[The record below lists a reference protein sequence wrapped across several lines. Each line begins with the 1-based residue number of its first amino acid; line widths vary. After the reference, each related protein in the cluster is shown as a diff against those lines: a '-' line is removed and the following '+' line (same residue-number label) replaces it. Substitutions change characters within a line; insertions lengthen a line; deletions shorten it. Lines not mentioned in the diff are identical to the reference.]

1 MDWSEAPRSRLLAAA
16 YLAGFAL
23 WLAGVLWILYN
34 EATGGS
40 AARMTVGI
48 VLFALGQLI
57 ITILAFALR
66 ARFPGKLGTNSPDG
80 FSRAWQRL
88 SAGLE
93 LPPALRLLL
102 SR

>member
-1 MDWSEAPRSRLLAAA
+1 MDWSKEPRARLLAAA
-16 YLAGFAL
+16 YVAGFVL

-34 EATGGS
+34 QATGGS
-40 AARMTVGI
+40 AALMTVGI
-48 VLFALGQLI
+48 VLFALGQLV
-57 ITILAFALR
+57 ITTLAFILR

-80 FSRAWQRL
+80 FQRAWQRL

-102 SR
+102 NR